1 MSRKQWFVVGFAC
14 LFLIVLGFFGKRTSS
29 SKVDMPIV
37 DSNAVLTTE
46 QIITSAKNEL
56 NENQLQVLTA
66 LENSVVR
73 GNVQEQQINTYKQ
86 ISRLWI
92 DSFHRPDLANYYRG
106 EAAKLEKSE
115 KNLSFAALFFLE
127 DLLIEQNPA
136 RQKWLAEEAQTL
148 FEQGLEL
155 NPDND
160 SLKVG
165 LGACYL
171 FGGTSST
178 PMQGVSLIKGVADK
192 NPDNLFARMML
203 GLGNI
208 KNGQLDKAV
217 EYFQYILSREPDNL
231 EAAFNMAET
240 FERKGDKV
248 NAIKW
253 YKTIRDKI
261 EVPEA
266 KKELDNR
273 ISSLEN

>member
-1 MSRKQWFVVGFAC
+1 MSKKQWIVAGFSC
-14 LFLIVLGFFGKRTSS
+14 SLLILLGFFGKRTSS
-29 SKVDMPIV
+29 APAESPII

-46 QIITSAKNEL
+46 QIISGAKKEL
-56 NENQLQVLTA
+56 NETQLQILTA

-92 DSFHRPDLANYYRG
+92 DSFHRPDIANYFRG

-127 DLLIEQNPA
+127 DLLLEQNSA
-136 RQKWLAEEAQTL
+136 RQKWLAGEAQTL
-148 FEQGLEL
+148 FEKGLAI
-155 NPDND
+155 NPEND

-208 KNGQLDKAV
+208 KNGQLDKAL

-231 EAAFNMAET
+231 EAAFNLAET
-240 FERKGDKV
+240 YERKGDKT

>member
-1 MSRKQWFVVGFAC
+1 MSRKQWLVVGFAC
-14 LFLIVLGFFGKRTSS
+14 LILIGLGFFGKRTSPF
-29 SKVDMPIV
+29 VAALPIE
-37 DSNAVLTTE
+37 DSNAALSTT
-46 QIITSAKNEL
+46 QIISSAKKIL

-73 GNVQEQQINTYKQ
+73 GNVQEQQINAYKQ
-86 ISRLWI
+86 IAKLWI
-92 DSFHRPDLANYYRG
+92 DSFHRADLANYYRG

-127 DLLIEQNPA
+127 DLLLEQNPA
-136 RQKWLAEEAQTL
+136 RQKWLAGEAQTL
-148 FEQGLEL
+148 FEKGLEI

-208 KNGQLDKAV
+208 KNGQLDKAL
-217 EYFQYILSREPDNL
+217 EYFEYILTRDPDNL
-231 EAAFNMAET
+231 EAAFNLAET
-240 FERKGDKV
+240 FEQKGDKG

-253 YKTIRDKI
+253 YKTIREKI